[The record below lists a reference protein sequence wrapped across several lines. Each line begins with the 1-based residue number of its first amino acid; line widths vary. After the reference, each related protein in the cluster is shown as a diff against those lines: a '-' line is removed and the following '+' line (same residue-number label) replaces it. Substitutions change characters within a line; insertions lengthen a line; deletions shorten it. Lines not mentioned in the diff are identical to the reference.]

1 MTDFIV
7 TTIDGR
13 QHLGQSEN
21 APLESLVDQLSS
33 NGHFELVVVSA
44 ELGAPGSET
53 STVFFKH
60 GIISISER
68 KPEAMIPPSP
78 PLAG

>member
-68 KPEAMIPPSP
+68 KPEVITPSP